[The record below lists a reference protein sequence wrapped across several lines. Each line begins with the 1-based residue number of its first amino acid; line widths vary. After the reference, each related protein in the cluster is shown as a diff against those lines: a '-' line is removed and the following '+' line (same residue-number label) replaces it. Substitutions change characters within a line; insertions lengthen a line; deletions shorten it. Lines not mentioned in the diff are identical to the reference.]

1 MLYLTE
7 NLYFLSICYII
18 HTKVGRSG
26 EKWVK
31 IMFMGEFN
39 HSLDIKGRVIL
50 PASFREQL
58 GVNFVITKSF
68 DKCLSIYDESNWKVL
83 QEKLAAM
90 PMINLAAR
98 NIRRMIVGSAAT
110 LTPDRQGRI
119 LIPAPL
125 REFATITKEAV
136 FIGNI
141 DHIELWSKEA
151 WINASDIDPDEAANE
166 LYNSGISI

>member
-1 MLYLTE
+1 
-7 NLYFLSICYII
+7 
-18 HTKVGRSG
+18 
-26 EKWVK
+26 
-31 IMFMGEFN
+31 
-39 HSLDIKGRVIL
+39 
-50 PASFREQL
+50 
-58 GVNFVITKSF
+58 
-68 DKCLSIYDESNWKVL
+68 
-83 QEKLAAM
+83 M

-110 LTPDRQGRI
+110 LTPDKQGRI